1 MRVLLLLVSLAAV
14 GNAYNAKVPIQTLP
28 ERLDNFPGRGPS
40 FTRPAVVGVQTL
52 PGRVPPQTFPGA
64 SQAPRGPSNAQDNIP
79 SPAAT
84 AGHDARG
91 TPTVTPCAAGNTVL
105 VAALPI
111 QYPTK
116 ARVESTPS
124 LQGLNSGPF

>member
-52 PGRVPPQTFPGA
+52 PGRVPPQTFPGVIGVGTKPLI
-64 SQAPRGPSNAQDNIP
+64 SPPRPGFTGSTRPFQRPGQYSFTRSNCW
-79 SPAAT
+79 
-84 AGHDARG
+84 ARCPG
-91 TPTVTPCAAGNTVL
+91 YPNGDSLCCR
-105 VAALPI
+105 
-111 QYPTK
+111 QYG
-116 ARVESTPS
+116 ACCSTSYPVPYK
-124 LQGLNSGPF
+124 G